1 MDESMEPTK
10 SEQNEIEKLLKAVQK
25 IEPKIRRKHKPK
37 SFTDQQ
43 KLSVAIANRLSE
55 YCDCYM
61 LFGFDN
67 NGNPMVLIN
76 SANNLEQRALS
87 DLLMDFVNESMTDTM
102 EDDEDYED

>member
-1 MDESMEPTK
+1 MDEHMEPTK
-10 SEQNEIEKLLKAVQK
+10 SEQNEIDKLLRAVQK
-25 IEPKIRRKHKPK
+25 IEPKIRRKNKNK
-37 SFTDQQ
+37 SLADQQ

-67 NGNPMVLIN
+67 NGNPMILIN

-87 DLLMDFVNESMTDTM
+87 DLLMDFVNESMVDPF
-102 EDDEDYED
+102 DDEEDED